1 MAIRKP
7 TEFDRL
13 TQEARRQVLMHD
25 NPLWVSDHNGN
36 ETTLGHAVN
45 DIQNLIHVSH
55 DFGIN
60 PLSVL
65 ARQFPAF
72 EWKYRSLRHDAVQRF
87 LTIASSVDYV
97 WSALEGGDFT
107 TIVTARQVA
116 RAEPRRLC
124 ICPPSVRV
132 SSLGSGIQTT
142 VNIWRFHDPEN
153 EGALKRHGIRFLSFD
168 PYTNDRVQIE

>member
-1 MAIRKP
+1 MAIRKS

-72 EWKYRSLRHDAVQRF
+72 EWKYRSLRHDAIQRF

-124 ICPPSVRV
+124 ICPLCIRV
-132 SSLGSGIQTT
+132 NSLGNAIQTVT
-142 VNIWRFHDPEN
+142 NIWHFPGSEN
-153 EGALKRHGIRFLSFD
+153 EEILERHDIRLLSFN
-168 PYTNDRVQIE
+168 PYTNDKVQIE